1 MSNVDAPDVSSG
13 ETNNP
18 DLLAEQSGMPNMSST
33 KTFTVDTN
41 MQVNGD
47 LDVTGTVTATS
58 FVGDGSQLTGISGG
72 TGGGGLDSAAVTLL
86 VDSDYVQARETPQDF
101 AYSSL
106 TGAPT
111 ALSSFTND
119 TSYITA
125 ADIPTTVDSAYVQSR
140 VTLDGVGLDS
150 AGVTA
155 LVDSDYVAARAP
167 AGGGLDSAAV
177 NTLIDAEVQ
186 DPTTLILGTSSNA
199 GVRLGSGATTNGLS
213 GGSVSIGTNA
223 NSYIQSVAIGSSAT
237 ASGTGS
243 VAVGP
248 NSGGTGNF
256 ITAIG
261 RQAETSGSNSLA
273 LGYSASS
280 GNFGIALGDATSGN
294 QSIAIGAL
302 ASATIDNA
310 LHINANYNS
319 GVGPTANGGL
329 VIETSSARLEYSTTS
344 DWEFN
349 ATVNAPAFVGDGSGL
364 TNLPAGGGLDSATV
378 ISLTGT
384 EVQTSAGGIDY
395 SAQSRLRVEDGAIG
409 LSTIDADAGAES
421 LTYSGTTWQ
430 LAGNPVG
437 ASSQRITHHLWSSS
451 YTNASLTAANDVYV
465 GTRYAGTKFSYPSMK
480 SYVPT
485 AAQFGGGFEW
495 DQAGTTVLDLSTD
508 GAVFSSSVTATS
520 FVGDGSGLTNLP
532 SGGGLDSAATIALIG
547 MQNKPAGDNA
557 IQITP
562 DTSTLNGDNNNII
575 IGTQIS
581 DMAGIGPQAVAMG
594 YDIGA
599 QANGVSIGYQAGA
612 GSQSTNTGGVFIGSR
627 TNYFGNSNPADYA
640 IAIGHEAGAVFP
652 GVGSVALGKSAG
664 AGSSGDYTVA
674 IGYNANNTSNF
685 NNTIM
690 IKADGSAAYNSTA
703 QYDID
708 IRTSAAGS
716 LTYDTTNDWTFG
728 AGVTMTDLTASGAT
742 VVFSNLPTTDPVNAG
757 QLWNDNGTLK
767 VSAG

>member
-1 MSNVDAPDVSSG
+1 MSNVDAPDVNSG

-18 DLLAEQSGMPNMSST
+18 DLLVEQSGIPATT
-33 KTFTVDTN
+33 KKFTIETDTKIL
-41 MQVNGD
+41 GD

-58 FVGDGSQLTGISGG
+58 FIGDGSQLTGISGG
-72 TGGGGLDSAAVTLL
+72 TGGGLDSAAVTLL
-86 VDSDYVQARETPQDF
+86 VDSDYVQARETPETPQDF

-125 ADIPTTVDSAYVQSR
+125 ADIPTTVDS
-140 VTLDGVGLDS
+140 
-150 AGVTA
+150 
-155 LVDSDYVAARAP
+155 DYVAARAP
-167 AGGGLDSAAV
+167 AASGGLDSAGVISLTGAEVQTSAGALDYTALDKLRVEGGAIGLSTIDADTTAESLSYSGGTWQLAGNPVGASSQRITHHLWSSSYANAALSAANDVYVGSRYAGTKFSYPSMKSYVPTAAQFGGGFEWDHAGTTVLDLSTDGAVFSSSVTATSFVGDGSGLTNLPSGGGLDSAAV

-186 DPTTLILGTSSNA
+186 DPTTLILGASSNA

-223 NSYIQSVAIGSSAT
+223 NSYIQSVAIGSTST

-243 VAVGP
+243 VAIGP

-256 ITAIG
+256 ITAVG
-261 RQAETSGSNSLA
+261 RQATTSGSNSVA
-273 LGYSASS
+273 LGYSADA

-329 VIETSSARLEYSTTS
+329 VIETSGARLEYSADS
-344 DWEFN
+344 DWVFSGPVTSSEF
-349 ATVNAPAFVGDGSGL
+349 
-364 TNLPAGGGLDSATV
+364 
-378 ISLTGT
+378 
-384 EVQTSAGGIDY
+384 
-395 SAQSRLRVEDGAIG
+395 
-409 LSTIDADAGAES
+409 
-421 LTYSGTTWQ
+421 
-430 LAGNPVG
+430 
-437 ASSQRITHHLWSSS
+437 
-451 YTNASLTAANDVYV
+451 
-465 GTRYAGTKFSYPSMK
+465 KFSDGTSMTTA
-480 SYVPT
+480 PT
-485 AAQFGGGFEW
+485 GG
-495 DQAGTTVLDLSTD
+495 S
-508 GAVFSSSVTATS
+508 
-520 FVGDGSGLTNLP
+520 
-532 SGGGLDSAATIALIG
+532 GGLDSAATIALIG

-612 GSQSTNTGGVFIGSR
+612 GSQSTNSGGVFIGSR

-640 IAIGHEAGAVFP
+640 IAIGHEAGAVYP
-652 GVGSVALGKSAG
+652 GVGSIALGKDAG
-664 AGSSGDYTVA
+664 KGSSGDYTVA
-674 IGYNANNTSNF
+674 IGYNANNTSSF

-690 IKADGSAAYNSTA
+690 IKADGTSAYNSTA

-716 LTYDTTNDWTFG
+716 LSYNTTNNWTFG

-757 QLWNDNGTLK
+757 QLWNDAGTLK
-767 VSAG
+767 ISAG

>member
-1 MSNVDAPDVSSG
+1 MSNIDAPDVGSG
-13 ETNNP
+13 ETNIP
-18 DLLAEQSGMPNMSST
+18 DLLSEQSGIPNMSST
-33 KTFTVDTN
+33 KTFVVDTN

-58 FVGDGSQLTGISGG
+58 FIGDGSQLTGISGG
-72 TGGGGLDSAAVTLL
+72 SGGGLDSAAVTLL

-125 ADIPTTVDSAYVQSR
+125 ADIPTTVDSDYVQAR

-167 AGGGLDSAAV
+167 AGETYSIDETGRNNTADWIQFIGSGVPSGQDQVFLKSRDTGNTWRGAAGQGGFQFDLLTPNQALVMEDGSTGVKLVGRHAETGGEEGLEIHGVGATVTNSTIRMITNNKTSVKVTDGSFELPSIPIADPV
-177 NTLIDAEVQ
+177 NTDEVWA
-186 DPTTLILGTSSNA
+186 DN
-199 GVRLGSGATTNGLS
+199 GVLVMSGFT
-213 GGSVSIGTNA
+213 
-223 NSYIQSVAIGSSAT
+223 
-237 ASGTGS
+237 
-243 VAVGP
+243 
-248 NSGGTGNF
+248 
-256 ITAIG
+256 
-261 RQAETSGSNSLA
+261 
-273 LGYSASS
+273 
-280 GNFGIALGDATSGN
+280 
-294 QSIAIGAL
+294 
-302 ASATIDNA
+302 
-310 LHINANYNS
+310 
-319 GVGPTANGGL
+319 
-329 VIETSSARLEYSTTS
+329 
-344 DWEFN
+344 
-349 ATVNAPAFVGDGSGL
+349 APA
-364 TNLPAGGGLDSATV
+364 
-378 ISLTGT
+378 
-384 EVQTSAGGIDY
+384 
-395 SAQSRLRVEDGAIG
+395 
-409 LSTIDADAGAES
+409 
-421 LTYSGTTWQ
+421 
-430 LAGNPVG
+430 
-437 ASSQRITHHLWSSS
+437 
-451 YTNASLTAANDVYV
+451 
-465 GTRYAGTKFSYPSMK
+465 
-480 SYVPT
+480 
-485 AAQFGGGFEW
+485 
-495 DQAGTTVLDLSTD
+495 
-508 GAVFSSSVTATS
+508 
-520 FVGDGSGLTNLP
+520 
-532 SGGGLDSAATIALIG
+532 GGLDSAATIALIG
-547 MQNKPAGDNA
+547 MQNKPAGSNA

-640 IAIGHEAGAVFP
+640 IAIGHEAGAVYP

-757 QLWNDNGTLK
+757 QLWNDAGTLK

>member
-1 MSNVDAPDVSSG
+1 MSNVEAPNVNADG
-13 ETNNP
+13 EITNQE
-18 DLLAEQSGMPNMSST
+18 LLSEQSGMPNMSST

-72 TGGGGLDSAAVTLL
+72 TGGGLDSADVTLL

-125 ADIPTTVDSAYVQSR
+125 ADIPAT
-140 VTLDGVGLDS
+140 
-150 AGVTA
+150 
-155 LVDSDYVAARAP
+155 VDSDYVAARAP
-167 AGGGLDSAAV
+167 AGGGLDSAA
-177 NTLIDAEVQ
+177 
-186 DPTTLILGTSSNA
+186 
-199 GVRLGSGATTNGLS
+199 
-213 GGSVSIGTNA
+213 
-223 NSYIQSVAIGSSAT
+223 
-237 ASGTGS
+237 
-243 VAVGP
+243 
-248 NSGGTGNF
+248 
-256 ITAIG
+256 
-261 RQAETSGSNSLA
+261 
-273 LGYSASS
+273 
-280 GNFGIALGDATSGN
+280 
-294 QSIAIGAL
+294 
-302 ASATIDNA
+302 
-310 LHINANYNS
+310 
-319 GVGPTANGGL
+319 
-329 VIETSSARLEYSTTS
+329 
-344 DWEFN
+344 
-349 ATVNAPAFVGDGSGL
+349 
-364 TNLPAGGGLDSATV
+364 V

-409 LSTIDADAGAES
+409 LSTIDADTGAES

-437 ASSQRITHHLWSSS
+437 ASSQRITHHLWSTS
-451 YTNASLTAANDVYV
+451 YSNASLTASNDVYV

-495 DQAGTTVLDLSTD
+495 DHAGTTVLDLSTD

-547 MQNKPAGDNA
+547 MQNNPAGNNA

-640 IAIGHEAGAVFP
+640 IAIGHEAGAVYP
-652 GVGSVALGKSAG
+652 GVGSIALGADAG
-664 AGSSGDYTVA
+664 KGSSGDYTVA
-674 IGYNANNTSNF
+674 IGYKANTTSTF
-685 NNTIM
+685 DNTII
-690 IKADGSAAYNSTA
+690 IKADGSAAHNSTA

-716 LTYDTTNDWTFG
+716 LTYNTTNDWTFG

-757 QLWNDNGTLK
+757 QLWNDAGTLK
-767 VSAG
+767 ISAG